1 MGLGKVQSWVESVR
15 VTSISI
21 SEGWEG
27 RTVNGVFPLLEWLGG
42 SSRRGVFLTVRQ
54 GTETACIKL
63 IMASG
68 SEADAYLS
76 QWQVARAMCHPD
88 LARVME
94 SGRCTID
101 GREMVFVVT
110 ERAESVLSAVVPR
123 KALDQDKVRKFLDP
137 VLNAL
142 LDLHEKGLVHGHLK
156 PSNILRAGDQWKLSG
171 DGLVIAGERPKVIR
185 EPGPYDA
192 PETAE
197 GKFTPASDVW
207 SLGMI
212 IAEAFT
218 QHVPASDSQAREDP
232 VVEETLERP
241 FSDIVRACL
250 RMRPAERCSVVQ
262 MKALLSHVK
271 SAPAERVAVAEPVAT
286 AATASVGDEATDARV
301 EEPSRAE
308 AEQVAAKAEPDPKDT
323 ESVAATPEMAQD
335 DAAPATGMDK
345 SATVVDAA
353 RETAERETSAAE
365 GEPGATKAEPVDAEA
380 APSDIEAETVPEVAK
395 AAATEVTSSV
405 AMGTAAPDAEAVATN
420 TEPVAEP
427 AETQTVPAVADASP
441 DLAEEVPPGAKEEP
455 PANAETQPV
464 AATGKEEA
472 PAAVEAQPV
481 AATAELVAA
490 KPAEATVET
499 SEVSVESSDAK
510 AEPVKADVSPTGKE
524 EAPAAV
530 EAQPVAATAELAAAR
545 PAEAT
550 VETSEVSVESSDAK
564 AEPVKADVSPT
575 GTEEAPAAKGAEKG
589 EEAEAA
595 AVAHEEVQAPVERSQ
610 EPRPSR
616 WEMETEDEAVHDA
629 IGVAP
634 RSRLF
639 GGDDEEEQEK
649 RTRSW
654 PVVLGIVFLLAV
666 AAGYV
671 TRGAWIGRVMPI
683 ATKVSQAI
691 RKPATQVPA
700 PAAPTEPQAQSQS
713 VPQATGAA
721 AAPQPVSTGE
731 DQSAATPGPAG
742 QEGQTQAANSAAT
755 GHAES
760 QAQSSAASSVKPTSE
775 PADTQAE
782 RKPKEEAQ
790 TGRGENKE
798 GAVLKQVMPNVSS
811 KATEGMRQPVE
822 VELRVSVDN
831 EGNVTNAEYR
841 LQGPGN
847 YFARVAKQSVM
858 RWEFQPPV
866 KDGQARSSIWTVRFH
881 FGREETEV
889 SATEVQ

>member
-1 MGLGKVQSWVESVR
+1 MGPGKVQSWVESVR

-365 GEPGATKAEPVDAEA
+365 GEPGATRAEPVDAEA

-510 AEPVKADVSPTGKE
+510 AEPVKA
-524 EAPAAV
+524 
-530 EAQPVAATAELAAAR
+530 ELSA
-545 PAEAT
+545 
-550 VETSEVSVESSDAK
+550 
-564 AEPVKADVSPT
+564 T

-700 PAAPTEPQAQSQS
+700 PAAPTAPQAQSQS

-721 AAPQPVSTGE
+721 AAPQPASTGE

-755 GHAES
+755 GHAEP

-866 KDGQARSSIWTVRFH
+866 KDGQARSSVWTVRFH